1 MNIVEVDWE
10 NVAERGFFCYMSKK
24 KSEGYQQKLKW
35 LRDRFGEGLKIKMLD
50 LQQGGRGFIEYVPG
64 EFAWRAVDAEGYM
77 FVHCIWVAGKSK
89 GKGYATL
96 LLNECMKDAEK
107 TEMKGVAAL
116 ASEGNWLVGKKF
128 FLKHDFEPVDKHPPF
143 TLMVKKFT
151 DAQSPSF
158 SGDFNERLA
167 IYEKGL
173 TIIRSDQCPY
183 IDAAVGAALD
193 AANELNIRTRVIEL
207 KSAEDVRKL
216 SPSPYGV
223 FAIVYEGKLVSYHS
237 MAKKDLLDILEGR
250 REGNVHTST
259 HSPLS
264 AN

>member
-1 MNIVEVDWE
+1 MDIVEVDRE
-10 NVAERGFFCYMSKK
+10 NVAEKGFFCYMSKR
-24 KSEGYQQKLKW
+24 KSEGYQRKLKW
-35 LRDRFGEGLKIKMLD
+35 LRDRFDEGLKIKMLD

-77 FVHCIWVAGKSK
+77 FVHCIWGKSK

-96 LLNECMKDAEK
+96 MLNECMRDAEE

-128 FLKHDFEPVDKHPPF
+128 FLKHDFEPVGNHPPF
-143 TLMVKKFT
+143 TLMVKKFNG
-151 DAQSPSF
+151 AQSPSF

-167 IYEKGL
+167 MYEKGL
-173 TIIRSDQCPY
+173 TIFRSDQCPY

-193 AANELNIRTRVIEL
+193 AANELSLRTRVVKL
-207 KSAEDVRKL
+207 KSAEDVREL

-223 FAIVYEGKLVSYHS
+223 FSIVYEGRLISYHS
-237 MAKKDLLDILEGR
+237 ISKKDLMDILVG
-250 REGNVHTST
+250 
-259 HSPLS
+259 
-264 AN
+264 